1 MGALTPSPSRSGGRV
16 DPRSGMRGAM
26 ASGDD
31 EERLIVRARAGDQAA
46 FGVLVERHSSRLK
59 RLLYRITRDC
69 DTAQDALQESLTR
82 AWLNIGRFEGRSRF
96 STWLTRIGI
105 NEAYNA
111 LRPARVETLALDDQ
125 VGERIAGWGNQ
136 PDAVFESREFLA
148 AIDTA
153 LGQLPLD
160 YRTAVTLRDVEGL
173 STSEAA
179 EILGIGE
186 SALKSRVHRGR
197 MALRAQLDDYFKSGY
212 VK

>member
-1 MGALTPSPSRSGGRV
+1 
-16 DPRSGMRGAM
+16 M
-26 ASGDD
+26 ASADD
-31 EERLIVRARAGDQAA
+31 EERLIARARAGDQAA
-46 FGVLVERHSSRLK
+46 FGVLAERYSSRLK

-69 DTAQDALQESLTR
+69 ETAQDVLQEALTR
-82 AWLNIGRFEGRSRF
+82 AWMNIGRFEGRSRF

-111 LRPARVETLALDDQ
+111 VRPGRAETLELDDQ
-125 VGERIAGWGNQ
+125 VGERVAGWGNQ
-136 PDAVFESREFLA
+136 PDSVFESREFLA
-148 AIDTA
+148 AIDKA
-153 LGQLPLD
+153 LSQLPLD

-173 STSEAA
+173 STAEAA

-186 SALKSRVHRGR
+186 RALKSRVHRGR